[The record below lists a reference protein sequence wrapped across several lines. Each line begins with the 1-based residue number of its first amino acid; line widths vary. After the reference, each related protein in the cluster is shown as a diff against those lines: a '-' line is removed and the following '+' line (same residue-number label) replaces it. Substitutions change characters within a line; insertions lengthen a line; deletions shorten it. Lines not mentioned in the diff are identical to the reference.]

1 VSYLRSTIGVS
12 FKKERALV
20 ANQGKRLLNL
30 KNGYFWID
38 LRTGCLIPF
47 NKKDSESK
55 KSYFITTKMAICSV
69 EYQLR
74 VEKHTHL
81 SFNKKLDQ
89 LVS

>member
-12 FKKERALV
+12 FKEKRALV
-20 ANQGKRLLNL
+20 ADQGKHLLNL

-38 LRTGCLIPF
+38 LKTGCLVPF

-55 KSYFITTKMAICSV
+55 KSHFITTKMTICSV

-74 VEKHTHL
+74 VEKHAHL
-81 SFNKKLDQ
+81 NFDKKLDL